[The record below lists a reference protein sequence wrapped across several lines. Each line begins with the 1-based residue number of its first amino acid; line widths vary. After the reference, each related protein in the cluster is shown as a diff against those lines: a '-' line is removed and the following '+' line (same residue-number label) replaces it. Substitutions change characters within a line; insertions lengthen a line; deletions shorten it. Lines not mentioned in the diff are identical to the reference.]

1 MAKKVREEVKDE
13 TVKKVS
19 TAKKASVRKPRV
31 KKAKPVIVKEEVE
44 QEVLAIV
51 ENATYEATK
60 IISEHKEL
68 VEEKAE
74 EIKEIVIESVS
85 TVTKI
90 KSFFKN
96 LFKKK

>member
-60 IISEHKEL
+60 IISEHKESL
-68 VEEKAE
+68 EELAKEVEEK
-74 EIKEIVIESVS
+74 IVESVS
-85 TVTKI
+85 LFTKI

>member
-13 TVKKVS
+13 AVKKVL

-60 IISEHKEL
+60 IISEHKES
-68 VEEKAE
+68 VEEKTE
-74 EIKEIVIESVS
+74 EVKEIVIESVS
-85 TVTKI
+85 LFTKI